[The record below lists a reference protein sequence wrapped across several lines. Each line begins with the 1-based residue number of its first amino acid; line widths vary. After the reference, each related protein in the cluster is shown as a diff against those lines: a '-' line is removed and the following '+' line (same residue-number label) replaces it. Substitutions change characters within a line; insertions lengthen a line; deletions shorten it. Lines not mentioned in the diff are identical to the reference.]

1 MKLKPPFHGKSAIS
15 RWLFANSYL
24 SLHTQKRDPAMSIA
38 KTYNAAEREEKWY
51 QYWETSGFFR
61 SVPDERE
68 PYTIVIPPPNVT
80 GMLHMGHML
89 NNTIQDIL
97 IRRKRMEGYNACWVP
112 GTDHA
117 SIATEAKV
125 VRLLRDQGIK
135 KSDLTRDEF
144 LKHAFEWKD
153 KYGGIIL
160 DQLRKLG
167 ASCDWERTRF
177 TMDDDY
183 YRAVIM
189 VFCDLYEKGYIYRE
203 LRMVNWDPSGLTALS
218 DEEVIHKE
226 QQGKLYYVR
235 YKVEG
240 TSKEY
245 VTIAT
250 TRPETILGDTAIS
263 VNPKDMRF
271 MHLVGKKV
279 IVPLINRAIPIIAD
293 DYVDMDFG
301 TGCLKVTPAHDVN
314 DYEIGKRH
322 NLETI
327 DVLNP
332 NGTMSEAAQ
341 LYIGE
346 DRFIVRK
353 KISKDLEAAGHM
365 VKIEEYKNT
374 VGHSERTDAIIE
386 PRLSLQWW
394 VNMKEISKPALQAVM
409 DDTVKLIPAKFKN
422 TYRHWMENV
431 KDWCISRQLWWGQQI
446 PAFYL
451 HSENE
456 LPEHQRQFFVG
467 VTPEVALEK
476 ARAKTGLDLNLD
488 DLRQDADVLDTW
500 FSSWLWPFQVFKSL
514 TEPGNAE
521 AAYYYPTNDLVTGPD
536 ILFFWVARMII
547 AGYEYEG
554 KEPFKNVYLTGLI
567 RDALGRKMSKSL
579 GNSPDPL
586 ELMALYGADGVRFGV
601 LTSSPAGGDL
611 TFDTP
616 IDLTKKE
623 LESKLCEQG
632 RNFRN
637 KIWNAS
643 NLVQGWVPEAGKP
656 LAPLESVAINWM
668 KRRLS
673 ATAAELAD
681 HFEKFRISDALATI
695 RRVIWD
701 EFCGWFLEMMKPNR
715 DEAIGEA
722 AREQVV
728 QLFESL
734 LQLAHP
740 FVPFITEEIWQSL
753 RLRKEGESI
762 MMTLIPEP
770 IVVGDDFEALAAFA
784 LVQDTV
790 TAVRAF
796 KADKGIPGKD
806 QIDLYVNTQSPETFK
821 ANLSVL
827 DRFLGLRSMQFVEKA
842 PAGTGSLRVLTTE
855 FYIPLGDNIDIEAEK
870 AKLLKDIAYNE
881 GFLVSVEK
889 KLGNEKF
896 MANAAA
902 AVVEA
907 ELKKKADSEA
917 TLRLLRETLA
927 GLG

>member
-1 MKLKPPFHGKSAIS
+1 
-15 RWLFANSYL
+15 
-24 SLHTQKRDPAMSIA
+24 MSIA
-38 KTYNAAEREEKWY
+38 KTYNPAESEEKWY
-51 QYWETSGFFR
+51 QYWEKNGFFR

-183 YRAVIM
+183 YKAVIM

-203 LRMVNWDPSGLTALS
+203 LRMVNWDPAGLTALS
-218 DEEVIHKE
+218 DEEVIYKD
-226 QQGKLYYVR
+226 QQGRLFFVK

-240 TSKEY
+240 TKNEW

-271 MHLVGKKV
+271 MHLIGKKA

-293 DYVDMDFG
+293 DYVDIEFG

-341 LYIGE
+341 LYVGE
-346 DRFIVRK
+346 DRFVVRK
-353 KISKDLEAAGHM
+353 KIVKDLEAAGHI
-365 VKIEEYKNT
+365 VKIEDYKNSI
-374 VGHSERTDAIIE
+374 GHSERTDAIIE

-394 VNMKEISKPALQAVM
+394 VNMKEISKPALTAVM
-409 DDTVKLIPAKFKN
+409 DDTVNLIPAKFKN

-446 PAFYL
+446 PAYYL
-451 HSENE
+451 RSETA
-456 LPEHQRQFFVG
+456 LPEHERQFFVD
-467 VTPEVALEK
+467 VTPEGALAK
-476 ARAKTGLDLNLD
+476 ARAKTGLDLSAE
-488 DLRQDADVLDTW
+488 DLLQDADVLDTW

-536 ILFFWVARMII
+536 ILFFWVARMVI

-586 ELMALYGADGVRFGV
+586 DLIGLYGADGVRVGV
-601 LTSSPAGGDL
+601 LMSSPAGGDL

-616 IDLTKKE
+616 IDLTLKA

-632 RNFRN
+632 SKFRH
-637 KIWNAS
+637 KMWNAYL
-643 NLVQGWVPEAGKP
+643 LVQRWQVDEEGTITP
-656 LAPLESVAINWM
+656 LQKIAINWM
-668 KRRLS
+668 KRYVS

-681 HFEKFRISDALATI
+681 HFEKFRISEALRTI
-695 RRVIWD
+695 YRAIWD
-701 EFCGWFLEMMKPNR
+701 EFCGWFLEMMKPAQ
-715 DEAIGEA
+715 EESISA
-722 AREQVV
+722 AAYAEVIN
-728 QLFESL
+728 LFELL
-734 LQLAHP
+734 LQLVHP
-740 FVPFITEEIWQSL
+740 FTPFITEELWQSL
-753 RLRKEGESI
+753 RERQPGESI
-762 MMTLIPEP
+762 MITQIPEP
-770 IVVGDDFEALAAFA
+770 IVVGDDFEALTAFE
-784 LVQDTV
+784 LLKDTV

-796 KADKGIPGKD
+796 RAEKGIRNIE
-806 QIDLYVNTQSPETFK
+806 QIDLFVNTQTPEIFT
-821 ANLSVL
+821 ANLPVL
-827 DRFLGLRSMQFVEKA
+827 ERFLGLSSMQFVDKA

-881 GFLVSVEK
+881 GFVASIDK
-889 KLGNEKF
+889 KLSNEKF
-896 MANAAA
+896 VSSAPA
-902 AVVEA
+902 AVVEI
-907 ELKKKADSEA
+907 ERKKKADGEA
-917 TLRLLRETLA
+917 TLKLLRETLA
-927 GLG
+927 GLGEKI